1 MPYVIGLTGNIA
13 CGKSTVAGVLRE
25 LGAEVI
31 DADRVAHQVMSPPG
45 AVFDAIVREF
55 GPGILA
61 PNGTIDRKQL
71 GQIVFSDRAA
81 LRCLDQLVHPSTS
94 AAIRD
99 KVNRSTAKV
108 VVIEAIKLIEAGTYR
123 ICDAVWVVTC
133 RPDQQVERLVVG
145 RGLAQEDA
153 ERRIRSQSP
162 ATEKLPYATV
172 VIDTSQSLADTRH
185 QVLDAWRRLVGPIPE
200 GNVL

>member
-1 MPYVIGLTGNIA
+1 M
-13 CGKSTVAGVLRE
+13 RE

-172 VIDTSQSLADTRH
+172 VIDASQSLADTRH